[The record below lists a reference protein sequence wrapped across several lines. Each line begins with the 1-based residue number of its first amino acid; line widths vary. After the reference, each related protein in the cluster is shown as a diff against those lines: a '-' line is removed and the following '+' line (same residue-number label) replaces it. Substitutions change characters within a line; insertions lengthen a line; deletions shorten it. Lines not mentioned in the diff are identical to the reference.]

1 MDDVLQLHDV
11 IVLLQFL
18 QHSNLSDRRAWD
30 AIVAVVDLDLFDGH
44 DVARRKL
51 LSLEDN
57 SVSTLTEFWDV
68 SELLFEFFW
77 RHNGLILTSA
87 TGPAVSDWDDVH
99 FLRFFVNGDQ
109 LVVIVLIGNGGLG
122 GLDRQLALD
131 HGDVFSFVVHDY

>member
-57 SVSTLTEFWDV
+57 SVSTLTEF
-68 SELLFEFFW
+68 
-77 RHNGLILTSA
+77 
-87 TGPAVSDWDDVH
+87 
-99 FLRFFVNGDQ
+99 
-109 LVVIVLIGNGGLG
+109 
-122 GLDRQLALD
+122 
-131 HGDVFSFVVHDY
+131 